1 MDAAGSDGEEYF
13 EPETEPDSEARLRA
27 ASRWARLTAGAVRL
41 QRLRSYWGAL
51 GQWPQCIRAR
61 GRAAA

>member
-1 MDAAGSDGEEYF
+1 MDAVASDGEEYF
-13 EPETEPDSEARLRA
+13 EPESEPDTEARLRA
-27 ASRWARLTAGAVRL
+27 ASRWAWLAAGAVRL

-51 GQWPQCIRAR
+51 GQWLQCIRAR